1 MSIIGNITSTISQ
14 YTGIEQKKKTEEKST
29 ETSNIQPKQTGEAK
43 SDTGT
48 AEVSSVKGETYTEG
62 AGGEKTKK
70 DPWGS
75 KFFVGIQS
83 LFSKK
88 ITGEEVKADGE
99 SRAMG
104 EKDKGEGKVD
114 AGKQEPVND
123 TEKTP
128 DTSNIPSKQKQSE
141 INGQLKSN
149 QKAWDS
155 YQKLSQSERKKF
167 DELSEKLYHEGKDGK
182 TVGTNEDLVKLLEQG
197 KLKNYDGKIT
207 DEYDNF
213 VDVNKLRDKD
223 GKGLLDNLNSMADQ
237 KFAEGLDKNK
247 IMNETLSNL
256 ANPDKINQGKKG
268 AGDRGTCTVTCL
280 EYLNAK
286 NNPAEYTRIVA
297 GLTGEKGEV
306 ELRNGE
312 TMKIADNVI
321 KGDNSGRTN
330 VDRIY
335 QASMVNYAVGGGY
348 DNSTNRVADLDTK
361 TKQLYEKDFQGLN
374 GKELNKVM
382 NGVLSDKSEVFDY
395 KPDENAQVRGST
407 EYKIS
412 EAIKEGNQVPVEL
425 NGHKVIVER
434 MDPGPGGK
442 VYIRDPYGD
451 GATGNKGGGHREM
464 SKDEF
469 FGQLKNYHLSS

>member
-29 ETSNIQPKQTGEAK
+29 ETSNIQPKQTGE
-43 SDTGT
+43 SNT
-48 AEVSSVKGETYTEG
+48 ASSEVSSVKGETYTEG
-62 AGGEKTKK
+62 TGGEKTRK
-70 DPWGS
+70 DPWAS
-75 KFFVGIQS
+75 KLFVGIQS

-88 ITGEEVKADGE
+88 ITGEEAKAEGE
-99 SRAMG
+99 SKAMG
-104 EKDKGEGKVD
+104 EKDRGGEKVD
-114 AGKQEPVND
+114 TEETVND
-123 TEKTP
+123 TGKTP
-128 DTSNIPSKQKQSE
+128 DTSNIPSTQKQSE
-141 INGQLKSN
+141 INSQLKSN
-149 QKAWDS
+149 QKTWDA
-155 YQKLSQSERKKF
+155 YQKLSPSERKKF
-167 DELSEKLYHEGKDGK
+167 DELSEKLYHDGKEGKAG
-182 TVGTNEDLVKLLEQG
+182 GTNEDLVKLLEQG
-197 KLKNYDGKIT
+197 KLNNYDGKFT
-207 DEYDNF
+207 DEYGDF

-268 AGDRGTCTVTCL
+268 TGDRGTCTVTCL

-312 TMKIADNVI
+312 TMKIADDVI

-335 QASMVNYAVGGGY
+335 QASMVNYAIGGGY
-348 DNSTNRVADLDTK
+348 DNSTNRVTDLDTK

-407 EYKIS
+407 EYRIS
-412 EAIKEGNQVPVEL
+412 EAIKEGQQVPVEI

-442 VYIRDPYGD
+442 VYLRDPYGD
-451 GATGNKGGGHREM
+451 GATGNKGGGHKEM